1 MPKLW
6 NYFKIPID
14 SILRSISFDQ
24 CYTDKEVDDKMLLQ
38 DLEFDA
44 QLQLQLVIQNVEMAS

>member
-6 NYFKIPID
+6 NYLKIPID
-14 SILRSISFDQ
+14 GILRPISIDQ
-24 CYTDKEVDDKMLLQ
+24 YYIDKEVDYKMLLQ

-44 QLQLQLVIQNVEMAS
+44 QLQLQLVIRNVEMAS